1 MIDFFKKKWVKIPL
15 ICLLVLTIIY
25 SGILLILYN
34 DVEEKAIGRLANRF
48 SSSLGVKSDIDKL
61 YHFMSFE
68 DVYCSTE
75 NHFYYIEVNLSGNL
89 MAKNISPYRD
99 KEIVNMPFHAT
110 VRIGIF
116 DDYVVRSKV
125 ENIKN

>member
-48 SSSLGVKSDIDKL
+48 SSSLGLKFDYNENYK
-61 YHFMSFE
+61 FMSFE

-89 MAKNISPYRD
+89 EAKNIYGK
-99 KEIVNMPFHAT
+99 KETVNMPFRAT
-110 VRIGIF
+110 VHIGIF
-116 DDYVVRSKV
+116 DDYVDWFSVK
-125 ENIKN
+125 K